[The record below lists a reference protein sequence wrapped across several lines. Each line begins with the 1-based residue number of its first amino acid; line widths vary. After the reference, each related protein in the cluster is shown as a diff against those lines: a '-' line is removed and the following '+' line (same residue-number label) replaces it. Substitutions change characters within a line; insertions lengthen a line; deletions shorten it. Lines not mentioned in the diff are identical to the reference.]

1 MRTKVINIG
10 NSKGIRIPKV
20 LLEQAELTEEVII
33 EINAEGI
40 LIKPG
45 KKKKVAREGWE
56 QRMKEAVKKN
66 KSKENLW
73 GDVRNDFDKNEWT
86 W

>member
-20 LLEQAELTEEVII
+20 LLEQAQLSDEVIL
-33 EINAEGI
+33 EVNEEGI
-40 LIKPG
+40 LIKPE
-45 KKKKVAREGWE
+45 KKKKTAREGWE
-56 QRMKEAVKKN
+56 QRMKEAVKKH
-66 KSKENLW
+66 KTKENLW
-73 GDVRNDFDKNEWT
+73 GDFGNDFDKNEWT

>member
-20 LLEQAELTEEVII
+20 LLEQAQLTEEVIL
-33 EINAEGI
+33 EVNEEGI
-40 LIKPG
+40 LIKPE
-45 KKKKVAREGWE
+45 KKKKVTREGWDE
-56 QRMKEAVKKN
+56 RMKEATRKH

-73 GDVRNDFDKNEWT
+73 GDFRNDFDKKEWT

>member
-20 LLEQAELTEEVII
+20 LLEQAKLTEEVIL
-33 EINAEGI
+33 EVKEEGI
-40 LIKPG
+40 LIRPE
-45 KKKKVAREGWE
+45 KKKKAAREGWE
-56 QRMKEAVKKN
+56 QQMKEGVKKH
-66 KSKENLW
+66 KGKENLW
-73 GDVRNDFDKNEWT
+73 GDFGNNFDKTEWK

>member
-20 LLEQAELTEEVII
+20 LLEQAQLSEEVIL
-33 EINAEGI
+33 EVKDEGI
-40 LIKPG
+40 LIKPE
-45 KKKKVAREGWE
+45 KKKKTAREGWE
-56 QRMKEAVKKN
+56 LKMKEAAKKH
-66 KSKENLW
+66 KKKEKLW
-73 GDVRNDFDKNEWT
+73 GDIRNDFDKNEWT